1 MDDIVIDKIMK
12 TITAE
17 NIDEKLLFYS
27 SLLEQLMNKKEC
39 YDININSSV
48 KQRACKER
56 FKQSLKPTLKSKD
69 FNERLVCNTK
79 PTLSKYNFD
88 NEPNKK
94 IKMEFLEL
102 VSDEDSSSDYIP
114 SEIDS
119 DSE

>member
-56 FKQSLKPTLKSKD
+56 
-69 FNERLVCNTK
+69 LVCNTK